1 MNTHPEAPAAPP
13 LKGRHRRPGKAGS
26 ALALV
31 PILVSLLSAGCAEP
45 DRSRNLADSR
55 VHGAV
60 LAQQVCANCHG
71 PGGNSVSPNFPA
83 LAGQSRAYLATQ
95 LRAFRDKSRHD
106 PQAVAYMFGLARSL
120 TDTQIDELA
129 DYYSAQSARPQSAA
143 VSTQSTIAAGQA
155 IYLRGTGN
163 NAPACVAC
171 HGDRAQ
177 GTAAAPRLAGQHAAY
192 IERQL
197 RIYQTSNDRPDGGVM
212 KLACSGMTA
221 EDMRAVAAFVQSL
234 AAAPPG

>member
-1 MNTHPEAPAAPP
+1 MKTSHVLLSLVAA
-13 LKGRHRRPGKAGS
+13 
-26 ALALV
+26 ALA
-31 PILVSLLSAGCAEP
+31 AGCADA

-71 PGGNSVSPNFPA
+71 AGGNSVSPNFPA
-83 LAGQSRAYLATQ
+83 LAGQSHPYLVAQ

-106 PQAVAYMFGLARSL
+106 PQAVTYMWGLARSL
-120 TDTQIDELA
+120 TDSQVEQLA
-129 DYYSAQSARPQSAA
+129 DYYAAQAPRPHGAA
-143 VSTQSTIAAGQA
+143 ASIETTIAAGQA
-155 IYLRGTGN
+155 IYLRGTGG
-163 NAPACVAC
+163 NAPACVTC
-171 HGDRAQ
+171 HGDHAQ
-177 GTAAAPRLAGQHAAY
+177 GTAVAPRLAGQHAAY

-221 EDMRAVAAFVQSL
+221 ADMRAVAAFVQSL
-234 AAAPPG
+234 AIAPPG

>member
-1 MNTHPEAPAAPP
+1 MNHPEAPAAPP
-13 LKGRHRRPGKAGS
+13 LKGRHQRPGKAGS
-26 ALALV
+26 AAALV
-31 PILVSLLSAGCAEP
+31 SILVALMSAGCAEA
-45 DRSRNLADSR
+45 DRSRNLADAR

-83 LAGQSRAYLATQ
+83 LAGQSHAYLATQ
-95 LRAFRDKSRHD
+95 LNAFRDKSRRD
-106 PQAVAYMFGLARSL
+106 PQAATYMWGLTRSL
-120 TDTQIDELA
+120 TDAQIDELA
-129 DYYSAQSARPQSAA
+129 AYYAAQAPRPHSVPA
-143 VSTQSTIAAGQA
+143 SIETTIAAGQS
-155 IYLRGTGN
+155 IYLRGTGGK
-163 NAPACVAC
+163 APACVAC
-171 HGDRAQ
+171 HGEHAQ
-177 GTAAAPRLAGQHAAY
+177 GTPVAPRLSGQHAAY

-234 AAAPPG
+234 APAPPG

>member
-1 MNTHPEAPAAPP
+1 M
-13 LKGRHRRPGKAGS
+13 KI
-26 ALALV
+26 ALISIVVA
-31 PILVSLLSAGCAEP
+31 LLSAGCAET

-71 PGGNSVSPNFPA
+71 AGGNSVSPNFPA
-83 LAGQSRAYLATQ
+83 LAGQSHAYLVTQ
-95 LRAFRDKSRHD
+95 LRAFRDKTRHD
-106 PQAVAYMFGLARSL
+106 PQAVTYMWGLARSL
-120 TDTQIDELA
+120 TDSQIEQLA
-129 DYYSAQSARPQSAA
+129 DYYSAQTARPHGALASIE
-143 VSTQSTIAAGQA
+143 STIASGQA
-155 IYLRGTGN
+155 IYLRGTGGA
-163 NAPACVAC
+163 APACVTC

-177 GTAAAPRLAGQHAAY
+177 GTEIAPRLAGQHAAY

-234 AAAPPG
+234 ATAPPG

>member
-1 MNTHPEAPAAPP
+1 M
-13 LKGRHRRPGKAGS
+13 KI
-26 ALALV
+26 AL
-31 PILVSLLSAGCAEP
+31 ILIVVALLSAGCAET

-71 PGGNSVSPNFPA
+71 AGGNSVSPNFPA
-83 LAGQSRAYLATQ
+83 LAGQSHAYLVTQ
-95 LRAFRDKSRHD
+95 LRAFRDKTRHD
-106 PQAVAYMFGLARSL
+106 PQAVTYMWGLARSL
-120 TDTQIDELA
+120 TDSQIEQLA
-129 DYYSAQSARPQSAA
+129 DYYSAQTARPHGALASIE
-143 VSTQSTIAAGQA
+143 STIASGQA
-155 IYLRGTGN
+155 IYLRGTGGA
-163 NAPACVAC
+163 APACVTC

-177 GTAAAPRLAGQHAAY
+177 GTEIVPRLAGQHAAY

-234 AAAPPG
+234 ATAPPG